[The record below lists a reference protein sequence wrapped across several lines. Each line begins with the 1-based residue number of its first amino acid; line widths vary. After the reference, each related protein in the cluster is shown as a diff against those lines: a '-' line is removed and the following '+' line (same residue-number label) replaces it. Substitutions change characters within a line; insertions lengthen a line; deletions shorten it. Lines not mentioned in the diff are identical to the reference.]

1 LNKETPWATMHEL
14 PISKF
19 RAFMPAAPQRLDF
32 RFRVNAAF
40 SGGKH
45 MKLHK
50 LKVVENHSRPAI
62 LMSVACAT
70 MLAALPLLF
79 AGCNS
84 KDRSV
89 TKVSSAAL
97 PVDVVRVR
105 RENVALVGDW
115 VGTLD
120 GSVNAQIQ
128 PQVSGYL
135 VQQKYREGALVA
147 KDQVLFQIDRRQ
159 FQATVDQA
167 AAQVEQAKGQLAQAK
182 AQQSLAQINL
192 KRDTPLAQARA
203 ISQSQLDND
212 TQQAEQAD
220 AAVAAAKAAVSAAE
234 AALATANL
242 NLGFTEVRSLV
253 SGVAGQAT
261 MQVGNLVNPQSVLTS
276 VSQLD
281 PLRVYFS
288 ISDAEYLALID
299 RPHTAGSGLLGKE
312 SELPLKLILTDGKV
326 WPHEGHIVFV
336 DRQMNQQTGAIR
348 IAASFPNPGNVLRP
362 GQFGRVTAEAE
373 TRQDA
378 ILVPQLA
385 IQELQG
391 TKQVYIAGPDNKAH
405 IVNVTLGPQ
414 TGSDWIVT
422 SGLSADQRVI
432 TSNVQKL
439 RDGTQI
445 NVREISE
452 RAAIETSSPTG
463 AR

>member
-1 LNKETPWATMHEL
+1 MQPLKLNVIGSHNTRATL
-14 PISKF
+14 S
-19 RAFMPAAPQRLDF
+19 
-32 RFRVNAAF
+32 
-40 SGGKH
+40 
-45 MKLHK
+45 
-50 LKVVENHSRPAI
+50 
-62 LMSVACAT
+62 SVAAVT
-70 MLAALPLLF
+70 MLAASALLF
-79 AGCNS
+79 TACDS
-84 KDRSV
+84 KDPKASA
-89 TKVSSAAL
+89 TSSAPV
-97 PVDVVRVR
+97 PVDAVKVRKG
-105 RENVALVGDW
+105 NVPLVGDW

-120 GSVNAQIQ
+120 GFVNAQIQ
-128 PQVSGYL
+128 PQVNGYL
-135 VQQKYREGALVA
+135 VRQNYREGSSVA

-159 FQATVDQA
+159 FLATVDQA
-167 AAQVEQAKGQLAQAK
+167 AAQVEQAKGQLEQAK

-220 AAVAAAKAAVSAAE
+220 ASVAAAKAAVRAAE

-253 SGVAGQAT
+253 GGVAGQAAV
-261 MQVGNLVNPQSVLTS
+261 QVGNLVNPQSVLTS

-281 PLRVYFS
+281 PIKVYFS

-299 RPHTAGSGLLGKE
+299 RTHTAGGSLLGKG
-312 SELPLKLILTDGKV
+312 SKLPLALILTDGRV

-362 GQFGRVTAEAE
+362 GQFGRVTAETE

-385 IQELQG
+385 VQELQG
-391 TKQVYIAGPDNKAH
+391 TKQVYIAGPDDKAH

-414 TGSDWIVT
+414 VGNDWIVT
-422 SGLSADQRVI
+422 SGLRADQRVI

-439 RDGTQI
+439 RDGTQV
-445 NVREISE
+445 NVHEVSE
-452 RAAIETSSPTG
+452 QAAIETSSPTG